1 MKKLLFL
8 YIGLA
13 LFCSCQIIKQID
25 LAFKINRMT
34 KKTEENYNYGIKKS
48 FIIDKNF
55 IFIPCR
61 INNTTHFLFYDTK
74 IGGLL
79 HESIPYNEEFPQC
92 KKTVK
97 IKTKNSLKLSDY
109 FKVGLKYYDLESDF
123 FYFKNFVGIVTSQSN
138 DSVTQ
143 KCISENYPYRFAIG
157 REAFPNKDVTMLL
170 SFSDT
175 TITLFESNYKY
186 DTTGFSLVKSLY
198 TCRGIAVCLLIDSIE
213 YAFRFDTGYKEFL
226 SLPQYEKHKKEN
238 EISVIDTLFIQ
249 QTNNITISNLI
260 SQTGNI
266 HYSQKITQPVL
277 GMKFI
282 SHFDWI
288 IDLNKGKIYAKPV
301 KEFYITY

>member
-8 YIGLA
+8 YIALA

-25 LAFKINRMT
+25 FALKANRMT
-34 KKTEENYNYGIKKS
+34 KKSEENHNYGESNS
-48 FIIDKNF
+48 FVLDANF
-55 IFIPCR
+55 ISIPCR

-92 KKTVK
+92 RKTVK
-97 IKTKNSLKLSDY
+97 LRTKNSLNQTTY

-143 KCISENYPYRFAIG
+143 KYISENHPYRFAIG
-157 REAFPNKDVTMLL
+157 RDAFPNKDVTMLL

-175 TITLFESNYKY
+175 TITLFEPNYKY

-198 TCRGIAVCLLIDSIE
+198 TCRGITVCLLVDSIE
-213 YAFRFDTGYKEFL
+213 YDFRFDTGSKEFL

-238 EISVIDTLFIQ
+238 EISVIDTLHIQ
-249 QTNNITISNLI
+249 QTNTITIGDLI
-260 SQTGNI
+260 SQAENI
-266 HYSQKITQPVL
+266 HYSQKTTQPVL

-282 SHFDWI
+282 SYFDWI
-288 IDLNKGKIYAKPV
+288 IDINKGKIYV
-301 KEFYITY
+301 KQVKAF